1 MGRAGIYKSEVVR
14 ARDRLLAMGRY
25 PSIDAV
31 RTELGDTGSKATIH
45 RYLKEIE
52 EEQGGATGTKVAVS
66 EAIQDLV
73 GRLASQLHEEA
84 ESRVTDASGKHV
96 AKVQQ
101 LTEAIAALKSEVDSA
116 RAVREQTQ
124 LALAAEQQAHARTA
138 AELRDRLLDRAKL
151 AQEVSD
157 LRERLAKEEEH
168 RQSLEDKHKQARES
182 LEHFRQAAKEQ
193 REQEHRK
200 HDQEVQ
206 YLQSELRN
214 VNQALTQKQQ
224 ETTHAHQECTRLLG
238 ELVHA
243 QADLHATLEEVRT
256 LKEQNGSLAYA
267 KKQAR
272 SLASSWCNCRRRLR
286 YWRNQKLKC
295 RYWPRGWSGT
305 SGVWSWSLPRLAR
318 HLKLKRSLPMQFCG
332 DSMAVIPIRLSQ
344 MSSHRGSCRSLK
356 QKFQKAVQKHRLKA
370 FFAGNYMNPG
380 QPSMRR
386 VGRPATSWIACRNL
400 NLSRIRL
407 HGMAHLLPKWCD
419 GSTVLLRPK
428 VVLQT
433 PQRPPSKRRS
443 TK

>member
-101 LTEAIAALKSEVDSA
+101 LTEAIAALKSEADSA

-267 KKQAR
+267 KKQVEEFGKQLVQLQATVKVLEE
-272 SLASSWCNCRRRLR
+272 SKAQVQVLAEGMVGDKRRLELELATAR
-286 YWRNQKLKC
+286 ATLETQKVITDAIL
-295 RYWPRGWSGT
+295 RRFDG
-305 SGVWSWSLPRLAR
+305 
-318 HLKLKRSLPMQFCG
+318 G
-332 DSMAVIPIRLSQ
+332 DSDQAQPNVEPQGQL
-344 MSSHRGSCRSLK
+344 LFAEAK
-356 QKFQKAVQKHRLKA
+356 VQK
-370 FFAGNYMNPG
+370 
-380 QPSMRR
+380 
-386 VGRPATSWIACRNL
+386 
-400 NLSRIRL
+400 SR
-407 HGMAHLLPKWCD
+407 
-419 GSTVLLRPK
+419 
-428 VVLQT
+428 
-433 PQRPPSKRRS
+433 SK
-443 TK
+443 T